1 MEIKERKRV
10 VPLWFSTLG
19 ICMVAAVLQ
28 VGSLA
33 LELLHAAGVAKK
45 KKKKKNLSIH
55 THIQNTV
62 TKKYS
67 TTTVLT

>member
-1 MEIKERKRV
+1 MVQHIRDLHGCCCVAGWIPGPGTSACCRRGQKE
-10 VPLWFSTLG
+10 
-19 ICMVAAVLQ
+19 
-28 VGSLA
+28 
-33 LELLHAAGVAKK
+33 
-45 KKKKKNLSIH
+45 KKKKNLSIH